1 MIVVAK
7 ADHRSKGE
15 SQENKAHH
23 LEGATPSETLIQNNR
38 INHSFVF
45 MQIIIKCVEG
55 KERFRF

>member
-38 INHSFVF
+38 INHNIVF
-45 MQIIIKCVEG
+45 MQIIIG
-55 KERFRF
+55 KRKI